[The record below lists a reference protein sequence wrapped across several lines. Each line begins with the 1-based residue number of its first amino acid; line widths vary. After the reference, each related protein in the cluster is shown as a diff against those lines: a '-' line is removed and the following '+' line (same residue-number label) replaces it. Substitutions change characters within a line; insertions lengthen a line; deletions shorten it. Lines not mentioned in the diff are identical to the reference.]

1 MTLAS
6 SEFILPLNHLFS
18 SSMHKNFF
26 RYKLIYLK
34 LSERGFM
41 YILSSYY
48 PSRPSSRAVHTWDL
62 ISGTIQS
69 TKLHQ
74 LLVNTNSPI
83 SFGRA
88 YSSLL
93 SYAEKATAILSP
105 DSAST
110 TKLSSK
116 NYCSTFD
123 KMSTPL
129 RLMRNSAFWNVQLKM
144 TRTKTIVQMDPVIE
158 GYVCMSP
165 LLSTL
170 SQNCSGKLSMLRNF

>member
-1 MTLAS
+1 MTLAL
-6 SEFILPLNHLFS
+6 SELKFPLNHLS
-18 SSMHKNFF
+18 SSLMHKNFF

-34 LSERGFM
+34 LSQRGFM
-41 YILSSYY
+41 YISSSYY
-48 PSRPSSRAVHTWDL
+48 SSRPSSRAVHIWVL
-62 ISGTIQS
+62 ISGVIHS

-74 LLVNTNSPI
+74 LLVNTSSPI

-93 SYAEKATAILSP
+93 SYPEKATAILSP

-116 NYCSTFD
+116 KFCSTFD
-123 KMSTPL
+123 KMSTPF
-129 RLMRNSAFWNVQLKM
+129 RLMRNSAFWNVQLRI
-144 TRTKTIVQMDPVIE
+144 TRTKIIVQMDPVIE

-170 SQNCSGKLSMLRNF
+170 SQNCS